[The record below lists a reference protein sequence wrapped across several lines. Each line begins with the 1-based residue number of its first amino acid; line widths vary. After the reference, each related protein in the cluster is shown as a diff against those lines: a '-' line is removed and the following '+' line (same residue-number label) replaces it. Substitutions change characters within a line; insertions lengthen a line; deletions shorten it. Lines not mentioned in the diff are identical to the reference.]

1 MMIKFNYIIILCI
14 NLINSHQLASLGKSF
29 FWKQANQQNKIAV
42 QKVSGDFNDL
52 ERFSLTPDI
61 SATARETAEKNNF
74 DISQKL
80 DKQELN
86 QTTIRAAIPKN
97 FPPQYTVDENG
108 KPVGFAIDVIEKI
121 AARAGFKLIYQI
133 EDNWKDVHQKLE
145 SGAVDLVPNM
155 GVTKTRKEKFAFT
168 RTVETFPVSIFV
180 RQHNYQIQNI
190 EDLNKRQVGVVKKN
204 VAIDLLEKQPGV
216 IVKVF
221 DTPTPAL
228 LELLAGEIDAFIYP
242 EPVVWQLTRKTGL
255 DERIQVVGKP
265 LIEIK
270 RAIAV
275 RKDNTEL
282 LARLNQAVESFVG
295 SQEYQEIYIK
305 WYGKPTPF
313 WTNTRIFWS
322 MSGLLLLTASAMAV
336 WRYYSL
342 LPFSRLQR
350 VQAEI
355 RQLNVQLEQQVQQST
370 KQLTINHKLQ
380 QKIKEKIK
388 QSQKIRSA
396 LLSKKQYQRLI
407 ENLSAIIYQFSDKRG
422 GIYYSS
428 HVTSVLGYSPDYL
441 YEHPWLWQNSIHPE
455 DIAKI
460 KEVIQKFALGE
471 NFEVEYR
478 IQDAQKNWHWFFDRS
493 ISRQLENDE
502 IIIEGLAIDITDR
515 KQIEAELTEAKEL
528 YQTILNQTL
537 EGFWIVD
544 VQDKSG
550 RILEVNH
557 AYCQMI
563 GYTREELLQ
572 MSITDVAVEETPE
585 IIAQHIQQII
595 TKGSD
600 YFETKHRCKDGSII
614 TIEVNVNYIS
624 SKNYFVSFIRD
635 ITERKKFEE
644 ELKASE
650 ERFRKAII
658 NAPFPIIIHAEGG
671 EIVEINQAWT
681 EITGYTQAEIPTM
694 SDWINKASK
703 NSREIILSGIK
714 KLYEIDTKL
723 NEGEFTIQTAS
734 GEERIWNFSSAPL
747 GKLPDARKM
756 AISIAM
762 DITEQKQAEQQ
773 LVYDALHDA
782 LTGLYNRN
790 FFKEQVEESIK
801 YSQQN
806 PDYLFA
812 VLFIDLDRFQVIND
826 SLGHVIGDQ
835 LLIAIARRLEE
846 SIRRTDTL
854 ARLGGDEFT
863 ILLENL
869 TSLGEA
875 VVIAQIIN
883 QELQLPFYIEE
894 KEIFISC
901 SIGIALNSVKYHKWS
916 DILRDADLA
925 MYRAKQQGRDCYAI
939 FDPLMY
945 TQISRFLELET
956 NLRLALERQEFIVY
970 YQPIINLT
978 TNKLAGFEAL
988 IRWQHPSQGLVSPG
1002 EFIPVAEE
1010 TGLIVPLGE
1019 WILRESCRQL
1029 KAWQEQFSQAKNLKI
1044 SVNLS
1049 QKQFAQNN
1057 IITVIDK
1064 IIAET
1069 GLNPQNLKLEITE
1082 TMLMK
1087 NQDKIAE
1094 TLTEIRQRKIKIS
1107 LDDFGTGYSSLSY
1120 LHRFPINTLKV
1131 DQSFVRRIDQEINN
1145 LEIIKAIVALA
1156 HNLNMDV
1163 IAEGIETNFHLI
1175 QLKSLNCEFGQGYFF
1190 SKPLPPEEAEKWI
1203 INNG

>member
-1 MMIKFNYIIILCI
+1 MSKKIYIIILTI
-14 NLINSHQLASLGKSF
+14 SLITSYQLTYLARTLFRQKSPQLNTIIFQKASFGSSNNVNLIKSIPETSATNSVEAKSSDIVQLA
-29 FWKQANQQNKIAV
+29 QQN
-42 QKVSGDFNDL
+42 
-52 ERFSLTPDI
+52 
-61 SATARETAEKNNF
+61 
-74 DISQKL
+74 
-80 DKQELN
+80 LN
-86 QTTIRAAIPKN
+86 KTTITVAIPKS
-97 FPPQYTVDENG
+97 FPPQYAVDENG
-108 KPVGFAIDVIEKI
+108 KPVGFAIDVMEKI

-145 SGAVDLVPNM
+145 SGVVDLVPNM
-155 GVTKTRKEKFAFT
+155 GVTKKRKEKFAFT
-168 RTVETFPVSIFV
+168 RTVETFSVSIFV
-180 RQHNYQIQNI
+180 RQYNYQIQKI
-190 EDLNKRQVGVVKKN
+190 EDLNKHQVGVVKTN

-216 IVKVF
+216 IIKVF
-221 DTPTPAL
+221 NTPTPAL

-242 EPVVWQLTRKTGL
+242 EPVVWQLARKTRL
-255 DERIQVVGKP
+255 DKRIKVVGKP

-275 RKDNTEL
+275 RKENIQL

-322 MSGLLLLTASAMAV
+322 MSGLLLLTVSLMAV

-355 RQLNVQLEQQVQQST
+355 SQLNTQLEKVQQPT
-370 KQLTINHKLQ
+370 EKLTTINHKLQ
-380 QKIKEKIK
+380 QKIQEKVK

-422 GIYYSS
+422 GIYYSF

-460 KEVIQKFALGE
+460 QEVIQKFALGE

-493 ISRQLENDE
+493 ISRQLEDDE
-502 IIIEGLAIDITDR
+502 IIIEGLAIDITER
-515 KQIEAELTEAKEL
+515 KQIEKELREAKEL
-528 YQTILNQTL
+528 YQTIFNQTL

-550 RILEVNH
+550 HILEVNH

-572 MSITDVAVEETPE
+572 MTIADLEYEETPE
-585 IIAQHIQQII
+585 VVNQNRQQII
-595 TKGSD
+595 DKGSG
-600 YFETKHRCKDGSII
+600 YFETRHRCKDGSII
-614 TIEVNVNYIS
+614 NIEVSVNYIS
-624 SKNYFVSFIRD
+624 SKNYFVSFMRD

-671 EIVEINQAWT
+671 EIVQINQAWT

-694 SDWINKASK
+694 YDWINKAYK

-883 QELQLPFYIEE
+883 QALQLPFYIEE

-956 NLRLALERQEFIVY
+956 NLRLALERQEFLVY

-988 IRWQHPSQGLVSPG
+988 IRWQNPSQGLVSPG

-1019 WILRESCRQL
+1019 WILRESCQQMQE
-1029 KAWQEQFSQAKNLKI
+1029 WQAKYPQAKNLKI

-1049 QKQFAQNN
+1049 GKQLKQKN
-1057 IITVIDK
+1057 IIKVINQV
-1064 IIAET
+1064 IEST
-1069 GLNPQNLKLEITE
+1069 GIKPENLKLEITE
-1082 TMLMK
+1082 SMLME

-1094 TLTEIRQRKIKIS
+1094 ILTEIRQRKIKIS

-1131 DQSFVRRIDQEINN
+1131 DQSFVRRIGASGEN
-1145 LEIIKAIVALA
+1145 LEIVQAIVTLA
-1156 HNLNMDV
+1156 HTLKMDV
-1163 IAEGIETNFHLI
+1163 IAEGLEKDFHVTQI
-1175 QLKSLNCEFGQGYFF
+1175 NSLNCEFGQGYFF
-1190 SKPLPPEEAEKWI
+1190 SKPLPSEAAEKWI
-1203 INNG
+1203 VSTIDN